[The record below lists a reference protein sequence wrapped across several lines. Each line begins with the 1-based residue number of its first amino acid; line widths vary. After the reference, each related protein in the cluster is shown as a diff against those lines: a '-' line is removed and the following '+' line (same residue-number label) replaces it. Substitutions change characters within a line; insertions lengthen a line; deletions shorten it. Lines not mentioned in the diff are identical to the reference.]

1 MWAAGRCS
9 ISPMPSSYVRHRGLG
24 TPLTF
29 TVQLEKRHP
38 RSLLDSRGTRFH
50 GECVALMRIRTQPQ
64 PLARVVANL
73 DAMIEMGRRLG
84 LRVQVQE
91 RLLAVLDAALEIRK
105 LPGGGVDGSAPL
117 ILRVADVEVA
127 YALDLDSESVHIL
140 SVDAFRDGKAEDHW
154 PFRWRSLGEP
164 SSRS

>member
-1 MWAAGRCS
+1 MWAGGRCS
-9 ISPMPSSYVRHRGLG
+9 RSTMRILLVRHSGPG

-38 RSLLDSRGTRFH
+38 RSLADIRGTGFH
-50 GECVALMRIRTQPQ
+50 GWCVVLMCIRTQPQ
-64 PLARVVANL
+64 AMARVIASL

-84 LRVQVQE
+84 LRAQVQE
-91 RLLAVLDAALEIRK
+91 RLLAVLDAALEMRK
-105 LPGGGVDGSAPL
+105 LPGGGVDGAAPL
-117 ILRVADVEVA
+117 ILRVGDVEVA

-154 PFRWRSLGEP
+154 PFGWRSVGDP
-164 SSRS
+164 RSRS